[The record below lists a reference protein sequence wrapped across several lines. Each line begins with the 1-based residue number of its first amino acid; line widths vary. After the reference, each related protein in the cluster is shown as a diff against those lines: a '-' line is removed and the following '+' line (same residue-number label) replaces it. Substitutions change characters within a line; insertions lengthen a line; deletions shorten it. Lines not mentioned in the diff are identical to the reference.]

1 MMAFE
6 WIDAAGNVHT
16 LDSPEKIELEY
27 TRFSRELTDL
37 KPLIQSASQAE
48 YLDLR
53 PRLERLRDRIIQL
66 GVDLERYNGAWEAEI
81 RRQSAEMS
89 KIVKKLEAEVEYLE
103 ALHRCFD
110 QSVSGPPTG
119 RSGPTDDQ
127 IRVLRKLA
135 TRKEIPFVAP
145 ETFEAAQRELLR
157 EPATDRLP
165 LPPSMPAFEWQDL
178 NGHFHQI
185 RTVMVIEKAFIELIE
200 QNRMYFKIS
209 QNETASLA
217 YIGIK
222 KIVNM
227 IESIKTLESQMASW
241 SEFIIARDRDDM
253 IRVIERMEEGNEKR

>member
-6 WIDAAGNVHT
+6 WIDAAGNAHT

-27 TRFSRELTDL
+27 TEFSREFMDL
-37 KPLIQSASQAE
+37 KPLIQRASQTD
-48 YLDLR
+48 YLALR
-53 PRLERLRDRIIQL
+53 PRLERLRERIAQL
-66 GVDLERYNGAWEAEI
+66 EGDLERYDRAWEAEI
-81 RRQSAEMS
+81 RRQSAGMS

-135 TRKEIPFVAP
+135 TRKAIPFVAP
-145 ETFEAAQRELLR
+145 ESFEAAQRELLR
-157 EPATDRLP
+157 EPESNRLP
-165 LPPSMPAFEWQDL
+165 LPPSIPAFEWQDL

-200 QNRMYFKIS
+200 QNRMYFEIS
-209 QNETASLA
+209 QNETASIA

-227 IESIKTLESQMASW
+227 IESIKKLESQMISW
-241 SEFIIARDRDDM
+241 SEFSIDRDRDDM